1 VQPYFI
7 NQLKHVKGVLATGQ
21 FELYQKANN
30 ADPLYPLCLEVP
42 TLALGKASPLLGD
55 TQGRRLW
62 FTIGR
67 QLTALRPAYMLPRT
81 MGAQRFNT
89 LIDVAVK
96 MVDGRYPVRGD
107 PADVDRFEK
116 ALAKVG
122 QPLANALKPAVAEL
136 LKTKQAINTKPFLEG
151 MEHTAI
157 RAGYL
162 LTGDLELCMALLKNP
177 DPGAIPLQHG
187 AKVKE
192 LLLFAVSEENFELR
206 QRLGTAIGS

>member
-7 NQLKHVKGVLATGQ
+7 NQLKHVRGVLATGA
-21 FELYQKANN
+21 FELYQKQNSAE
-30 ADPLYPLCLEVP
+30 PLTPLCLEQP
-42 TLALGKASPLLGD
+42 TLALGKASPLLGE

-89 LIDVAVK
+89 LVDVAVRF
-96 MVDGRYPVRGD
+96 VDPRYPVRGD
-107 PADVDRFEK
+107 PAEIDRFDK
-116 ALAKVG
+116 ALGKIG
-122 QPLANALKPAVAEL
+122 QPLQNALRPAVVEL
-136 LKTKQAINTKPFLEG
+136 LKAKQAVSTKAFLEG

-162 LTGDLELCMALLKNP
+162 LTGDLELVIGLLK
-177 DPGAIPLQHG
+177 
-187 AKVKE
+187 
-192 LLLFAVSEENFELR
+192 
-206 QRLGTAIGS
+206 QRFRWRTGRR